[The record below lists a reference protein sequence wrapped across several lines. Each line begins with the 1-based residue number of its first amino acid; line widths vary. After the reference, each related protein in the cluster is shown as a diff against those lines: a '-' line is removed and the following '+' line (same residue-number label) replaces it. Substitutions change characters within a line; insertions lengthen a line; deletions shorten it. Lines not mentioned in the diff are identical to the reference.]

1 MRSGEVTT
9 GQVRSKEVRCGH
21 NRSGEVILGQ
31 VRSQQVR

>member
-21 NRSGEVILGQ
+21 NRSGEVTAGQ
-31 VRSQQVR
+31 VRSGEVR